1 MDVDIRKKVI
11 TGIFIIAGLALF
23 LVATFIIGSKTNMF
37 KSTFELNTVFQNVA
51 GIKEG
56 NTVTFAGINVGTV
69 DMVNIETLNKVVVMM
84 TIDSKMK
91 KFIRKDS
98 KVSITSEGLV
108 GNKVVSISAGNDKT
122 PPVES
127 GDYLESVKPIG
138 VEDIIKD
145 LKSTT
150 ENVNQL
156 TKSLSNIVDSVSN
169 GQGTIGQ
176 LINNESLFNSVDST
190 FRSFASSTQKVDVIL
205 AKVSQTVDQVTANF
219 NNLSKGVND
228 ITDNIAMVTQ
238 KINSS
243 QSLVGTLLTDTVFAN
258 NLKDIV
264 KNSNAA
270 TARLEDGA
278 FSFAQNME
286 ALKHN
291 FLFKGYFED
300 IGYWDK
306 ADVEK
311 QMNDIEVQIK
321 NRIKELNEKKLQ
333 LKQIQNQL
341 DSLTKKPAI
350 K

>member
-23 LVATFIIGSKTNMF
+23 LIATFIIGSKTNMF
-37 KSTFELNTVFQNVA
+37 KSTFELNTIFQNVA

-69 DMVNIETLNKVVVMM
+69 DMVNIETPNKVVVMM

-98 KVSITSEGLV
+98 KVAITSEGLV
-108 GNKVVSISAGNDKT
+108 GNKVISISSGADNA

-150 ENVNQL
+150 ENVNRL
-156 TKSLSNIVDSVSN
+156 TGSLSNIVDSVSQ

-190 FRSFASSTQKVDVIL
+190 FRSFATSTQKVDAIL

-219 NNLSKGVND
+219 NDLSKGVND
-228 ITDNIAMVTQ
+228 ITENIAMVTQ

-258 NLKDIV
+258 NLKLVI
-264 KNSNAA
+264 KNSSEA
-270 TARLEDGA
+270 TAKLEDGA

-300 IGYWDK
+300 IGYWEKSDVDK
-306 ADVEK
+306 K
-311 QMNDIEVQIK
+311 INDIEEQIRK
-321 NRIKELNEKKLQ
+321 RIRELNEKKLQ
-333 LKQIQNQL
+333 LKQIENQI
-341 DSLTKKPAI
+341 DSLSGKPKK
-350 K
+350 

>member
-37 KSTFELNTVFQNVA
+37 RSTFQLNTIFQNVA

-69 DMVNIETLNKVVVMM
+69 DMVDIQTPNKVVVMM
-84 TIDSKMK
+84 TIESEMK
-91 KFIRKDS
+91 QYIRKDS
-98 KVSITSEGLV
+98 KVAITSEGLV
-108 GNKVVSISAGNDKT
+108 GNKVISISSGADNA

-145 LKSTT
+145 LKATT

-190 FRSFASSTQKVDVIL
+190 FKSFASSTEKVDLIL

-219 NNLSKGVND
+219 NDLSKGVND
-228 ITDNIAMVTQ
+228 ITTNIALVTE

-258 NLKDIV
+258 NLKMVI
-264 KNSNAA
+264 KNSSEA
-270 TARLEDGA
+270 TAKLEDGA

-300 IGYWDK
+300 IGYWEKSDVDK
-306 ADVEK
+306 K
-311 QMNDIEVQIK
+311 ISDIEEQIRK
-321 NRIKELNEKKLQ
+321 RIRELNEKKLQ
-333 LKQIQNQL
+333 LKQLENQI
-341 DSLTKKPAI
+341 DSLSGKPKK
-350 K
+350 

>member
-23 LVATFIIGSKTNMF
+23 LIATFIIGSKTNMF
-37 KSTFELNTVFQNVA
+37 KSTFELNTIFQNVA

-69 DMVNIETLNKVVVMM
+69 DMVKIETSNKVVVMM

-91 KFIRKDS
+91 SFIKKDS
-98 KVSITSEGLV
+98 KVAITSEGLV
-108 GNKVVSISAGNDKT
+108 GNKVVSITSGNDNGV
-122 PPVES
+122 PVEN

-145 LKSTT
+145 LKATT

-156 TKSLSNIVDSVSN
+156 TKSLSNIVDSVSQ

-190 FRSFASSTQKVDVIL
+190 FRTFASSTQKVDVIL

-219 NNLSKGVND
+219 NELSKGVND
-228 ITDNIAMVTQ
+228 ITTNIAMVTQ

-258 NLKDIV
+258 NLKMVIQ
-264 KNSNAA
+264 NSSEA
-270 TARLEDGA
+270 TAKLEDGA

-300 IGYWDK
+300 IGYWEKSDVDK
-306 ADVEK
+306 K
-311 QMNDIEVQIK
+311 INNIEEQIRK
-321 NRIKELNEKKLQ
+321 RIRELNEKKLQ
-333 LKQIQNQL
+333 LKQIENQI
-341 DSLTKKPAI
+341 DSLSGKPKK
-350 K
+350 

>member
-1 MDVDIRKKVI
+1 MDVDIRKKII
-11 TGIFIIAGLALF
+11 TGIFIIAGLVLF
-23 LVATFIIGSKTNMF
+23 LVATFIIGSKTNLF
-37 KSTFELNTVFQNVA
+37 KSTFELNTIFQNVA

-69 DMVNIETLNKVVVMM
+69 DMVKIETPNKVVVMM

-91 KFIRKDS
+91 GFIRKDS
-98 KVSITSEGLV
+98 KVAITSEGLV
-108 GNKVVSISAGNDKT
+108 GNKVVSISSGNDNAA
-122 PPVES
+122 PVEN

-145 LKSTT
+145 LKATT
-150 ENVNQL
+150 ENVNRL
-156 TKSLSNIVDSVSN
+156 TGSLSNIVDSVSN

-190 FRSFASSTQKVDVIL
+190 FKSFATSTQKVDAIL
-205 AKVSQTVDQVTANF
+205 SKVSQTVDQVTANF
-219 NNLSKGVND
+219 NDLSKGVND
-228 ITDNIAMVTQ
+228 ITENIAMVTQ

-264 KNSNAA
+264 KNSNEA
-270 TARLEDGA
+270 TAKLEDGA

-300 IGYWDK
+300 IGYWEKSDVDK
-306 ADVEK
+306 K
-311 QMNDIEVQIK
+311 ISDIELLIRK
-321 NRIKELNEKKLQ
+321 RIKELNEKKLQ
-333 LKQIQNQL
+333 LKQLENQI
-341 DSLTKKPAI
+341 DSLSGKPPKK
-350 K
+350 

>member
-11 TGIFIIAGLALF
+11 TGVFIIVGLALF
-23 LVATFIIGSKTNMF
+23 LIATFIIGSKTNLF
-37 KSTFELNTVFQNVA
+37 KSTFELNTIFQNVA

-56 NTVTFAGINVGTV
+56 NIVSFAGINVGTV
-69 DMVNIETLNKVVVMM
+69 STVDIQTPNKVVVNM

-98 KVSITSEGLV
+98 RVAITSEGLV
-108 GNKVVSISAGNDKT
+108 GNKVISISSGADNA
-122 PPVES
+122 PVVEN

-150 ENVNQL
+150 ENVNRL
-156 TKSLSNIVDSVSN
+156 TGSLSNIVDSVS
-169 GQGTIGQ
+169 GGKGTIGQ
-176 LINNESLFNSVDST
+176 LINNESLFRSVDST
-190 FRSFASSTQKVDVIL
+190 FKSFSSSTQKVDVIL

-219 NNLSKGVND
+219 NNLSEGVND
-228 ITDNIAMVTQ
+228 ITANIATITE

-243 QSLVGTLLTDTVFAN
+243 QSLVGTLLTDTIFAN
-258 NLKDIV
+258 NLKAIV
-264 KNSNAA
+264 KNANET
-270 TARLEDGA
+270 TAKLEDGA

-311 QMNDIEVQIK
+311 QMNDIEQQIR

-333 LKQIQNQL
+333 LKQLQNQL
-341 DSLTKKPAI
+341 DSLSRKPSG

>member
-23 LVATFIIGSKTNMF
+23 LIATFIIGSKTNMF
-37 KSTFELNTVFQNVA
+37 KSTFELNTIFQNVA

-69 DMVNIETLNKVVVMM
+69 DMVKIETSNKVVVMM

-91 KFIRKDS
+91 GFIKKDS
-98 KVSITSEGLV
+98 KVAITSEGLV
-108 GNKVVSISAGNDKT
+108 GNKVVSITSGNDNGV
-122 PPVES
+122 PVEN

-145 LKSTT
+145 LKATT
-150 ENVNQL
+150 ENVNTL
-156 TKSLSNIVDSVSN
+156 TKSLSNIVDSVSQ

-176 LINNESLFNSVDST
+176 LINNASLFNSVDST
-190 FRSFASSTQKVDVIL
+190 FRNFATSTQKVDMIL
-205 AKVSQTVDQVTANF
+205 AKVSTTVDQVTANF
-219 NNLSKGVND
+219 NELSKGVND
-228 ITDNIAMVTQ
+228 ITTNIAMVTQ

-258 NLKDIV
+258 NLKMVIQ
-264 KNSNAA
+264 NSSEA
-270 TARLEDGA
+270 TAKLEDGA

-300 IGYWDK
+300 IGYWEKSDVDK
-306 ADVEK
+306 K
-311 QMNDIEVQIK
+311 ISDIEEQIRK
-321 NRIKELNEKKLQ
+321 RIKELNEKKLQ
-333 LKQIQNQL
+333 LKQLENQI
-341 DSLTKKPAI
+341 DSLSGKPKK
-350 K
+350 